1 MDTIAAMRARTPRF
15 GELVQRIREK
25 GTDSLAHFGNGYTHE
40 GGYSLQQNPD
50 EFASLIQLFRERA
63 GLFWIE
69 RGVIR
74 PIYLEIGSASGG
86 SLRLLHEIIGF
97 DVMWSIDNHGHHRWV
112 EQEANWRGLSVDAFV
127 GDSHSP
133 EAAAWLAKQ
142 YEAPWRPLMP
152 GTRPF
157 LAPTFAFI
165 DGDHSYEGC
174 AADVR
179 LVRPHLASGS
189 LIIFHDTVACDGVK
203 RAFEEATAWARLV
216 ANYVGSERPL
226 GIGVLEVE

>member
-1 MDTIAAMRARTPRF
+1 MDTIASMRARTPRF

-25 GTDSLAHFGNGYTHE
+25 GTDSLAHFQNGYTHE

-50 EFASLIQLFRERA
+50 EFAALIQLFRERA

-69 RGVIR
+69 RGVVR
-74 PIYLEIGSASGG
+74 PLYLEIGSASGG
-86 SLRLLHEIIGF
+86 SLRLLHEIVGF
-97 DVMWSIDNHGHHRWV
+97 DFMWSIDNHGHHRWV
-112 EQEANWRGLSVDAFV
+112 EQEENWRGLGVDAFV
-127 GDSHSP
+127 GDSHGP
-133 EAAAWLAKQ
+133 EAAQWLAKQ
-142 YEAPWRPLMP
+142 YEEHAGRLFAAK
-152 GTRPF
+152 T
-157 LAPTFAFI
+157 PTFAFI

-174 AADVR
+174 AADVQ

-203 RAFEEATAWARLV
+203 RAFEETTAWARLV
-216 ANYVGSERPL
+216 ANYVGSSRPL